1 MRFLRR
7 PLAFALSMLILLGFL
22 FSQAS
27 AAETEKRLTILF
39 THDTH
44 DHFLPMPFMSTP
56 GSSVDWACS
65 KRPIPAWP
73 RF

>member
-44 DHFLPMPFMSTP
+44 DHFLPMPKGAGST
-56 GSSVDWACS
+56 GA
-65 KRPIPAWP
+65 IPAWP

>member
-39 THDTH
+39 TE
-44 DHFLPMPFMSTP
+44 L
-56 GSSVDWACS
+56 
-65 KRPIPAWP
+65 
-73 RF
+73 